1 MSEIL
6 KIKDLPS
13 PKGQFI
19 LGHLNDFKADNKHQV
34 LEDWVKEC
42 GELFKIHFVGK
53 EFIVSANHDMNNQ
66 ILKLRPEKFRRF
78 YKLNE
83 IMEEMGIVGVF
94 NTEGEDWK
102 RHRKPSSEALN
113 LRKVNGFYPI
123 IANKTEILL
132 EKWKS
137 LALKN
142 QCINVQQELMK
153 YTVDITTTIAFGY
166 NLDTINDKSDSLQQ
180 HLERIFPMINE
191 RITAPI
197 PIWRFYK
204 RNKDKEL
211 ESSLKTIEAL
221 VLEFIQ
227 KAKDRLTTNPA
238 LRENPSNFL
247 EALLVE
253 KENASHF
260 SDKEIYGNVFTILLA
275 GEDTTSNSISW
286 VLYYL
291 AQHPEMVNKIRE
303 EAIATF
309 DNNSIPQNHQD
320 LKKLK
325 YTNAV
330 IQETLRLKP
339 VTPNL
344 YMQANEE
351 LIINN
356 FLIPKDTT
364 IMLQNKVAHT
374 QEKHFYKPNTFL
386 PERWLASNKCPI
398 SANHSPEVIKTFG
411 AGSRFCPGK
420 NLAMHEMLT
429 AISSI
434 CKEFDFTLGVHKN
447 DVTEKFSF
455 TMFPEN
461 LLIKFSSISSK

>member
-1 MSEIL
+1 MSSIK
-6 KIKDLPS
+6 KIKDLPT

-19 LGHLNDFKADNKHQV
+19 LGHLNQFKADNKHQV
-34 LEDWVKEC
+34 LERWVEEC
-42 GELFKIHFVGK
+42 GELFKINFAGK
-53 EFIVSANHDMNNQ
+53 EFIVSANHDMNSQ

-83 IMEEMGIVGVF
+83 IMEEMGITGVF
-94 NTEGEDWK
+94 NVEGDTWK

-123 IANKTEILL
+123 IANKTNLLL
-132 EKWKS
+132 EKWSK
-137 LALKN
+137 LAAKKQN
-142 QCINVQQELMK
+142 IDVQHELMK
-153 YTVDITTTIAFGY
+153 YTVDITTAIAFGY
-166 NLDTINDKSDSLQQ
+166 ELNTINDESDSLQQ

-191 RITAPI
+191 RITAPL
-197 PIWRFYK
+197 PLWRYYK
-204 RNKDKEL
+204 KNKDKEL
-211 ESSLKTIEAL
+211 DASLAAL
-221 VLEFIQ
+221 EKIIISFIQ
-227 KAKDRLTTNPA
+227 KAKDRLTTNPE
-238 LRENPSNFL
+238 LREKPSNFL

-253 KENASHF
+253 KEKSTHF

-286 VLYYL
+286 AFYYL
-291 AQHPEMVNKIRE
+291 AQNPEMVKKIRE
-303 EAIATF
+303 EAIEVYG
-309 DNNSIPQNHQD
+309 NNRLPENHQH
-320 LKKLK
+320 LNKLK

-364 IMLQNKVAHT
+364 IMLQNKVAQT
-374 QEKHFYKPNTFL
+374 LEEHFYQPDTFL

-398 SANHSPEVIKTFG
+398 SANHAPEVVKTFG
-411 AGSRFCPGK
+411 AGARFCPGK

-429 AISSI
+429 AISSL
-434 CKEFDFTLGVHKN
+434 CKEFDFSLAVDK
-447 DVTEKFSF
+447 DQVSEKFSF
-455 TMFPEN
+455 TMYPEN
-461 LLIKFSSISSK
+461 LFLKFSSASLK